1 MKYDVFIS
9 HSSKDKAVA
18 DKLCEYL
25 EQHDIKCWIAPRN
38 VLGGM
43 PYAREIFNGID
54 ESQILLLVFSGNSN
68 VSRHVEREIDRAFNK
83 EKVIIPF
90 RIEECFMSDVL
101 SYYMGVNHYIDG
113 IPVPDKAFE
122 SLRESIEAN
131 LPEHRVGRDRDEAI
145 ALLSHELGISMDDL
159 KNALSKMSGHDD
171 EVKTEDND
179 NDVDGDCSSDKP
191 MSNEVGKKGRYSVL
205 QNAKGDIMITMNA
218 REGEPDNPRL
228 IYDGEDIALLYR
240 SAESS
245 VAFKQID
252 PGARAP
258 LLSIAEILIV
268 EELNDDVVREYIV
281 PVRIVK
287 DINSLILPSEEQVRA
302 ERQIKETWDKN
313 RMLHQFWFDVYTHGE
328 EQALLHKRKNCKL
341 YSDGNQALGFH
352 FDTDIINGMPENPRL
367 LYDDTN
373 AALYNRGYEDQI
385 ILYRIS
391 VSEYATEDMDFVFV
405 QERDKDNNLLNY
417 IAKLVKTDDVQRYID
432 SMDNL
437 KENSENEPAKPTLDD
452 KLEGEEEREY
462 ISEKEDKL
470 NNMVDKLISAIF
482 PANESDN
489 M

>member
-54 ESQILLLVFSGNSN
+54 ESQILLLIFSGNSN

-122 SLRESIEAN
+122 SLMESIVAN
-131 LPEHRVGRDRDEAI
+131 LPERRADRDRDEAI
-145 ALLSHELGISMDDL
+145 ALLSHELGIPLDAM
-159 KNALSKMSGHDD
+159 KNALSKLIGHED
-171 EVKTEDND
+171 EVEMEDND
-179 NDVDGDCSSDKP
+179 NDVDGDYSSNKP
-191 MSNEVGKKGRYSVL
+191 MSNEAGKKSHYSIL
-205 QNAKGDIMITMNA
+205 QNAKGDIMLMMDA
-218 REGEPDNPRL
+218 REGEPENSRF
-228 IYDGEDIALLYR
+228 IYDGEDRALLYR
-240 SAESS
+240 NTESS
-245 VAFKQID
+245 VVFKQID
-252 PGARAP
+252 PEARAP
-258 LLSIAEILIV
+258 LSSIAEIMIV
-268 EELNDDVVREYIV
+268 EILNDDVLREYIV

-287 DINSLILPSEEQVRA
+287 DVNSLILPSEEQVRL

-328 EQALLHKRKNCKL
+328 EQALLCKGENYKL
-341 YSDGNQALGFH
+341 YSDGSKALGLH
-352 FDTDIINGMPENPRL
+352 FDTFKGIPENPRL
-367 LYDDTN
+367 LYDDTDI
-373 AALYNRGYEDQI
+373 ALYYRGYEDQI

-391 VSEYATEDMDFVFV
+391 VSEYATEDMGFVFV

-417 IAKLVKTDDVQRYID
+417 IAKLVKTDDIQRYID
-432 SMDNL
+432 SIDNL
-437 KENSENEPAKPTLDD
+437 KEDFENEPAKPTLDD
-452 KLEGEEEREY
+452 KLEDEEEQKY
-462 ISEKEDKL
+462 ISEKENKL
-470 NNMVDKLISAIF
+470 NSIVDKLISAIF
-482 PANESDN
+482 PTNESGT